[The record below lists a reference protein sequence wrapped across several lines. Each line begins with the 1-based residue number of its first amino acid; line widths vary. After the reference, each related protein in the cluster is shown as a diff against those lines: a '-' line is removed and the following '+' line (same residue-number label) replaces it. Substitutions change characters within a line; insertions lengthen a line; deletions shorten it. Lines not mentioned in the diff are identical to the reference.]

1 MNYAKKMEKIINNNN
16 KDNKVPSLLL
26 HSCCAPC
33 STSVLEYLS
42 QYFKVTV
49 FFYNPNIMNE
59 EEYKLRLNEQKR
71 FIEEF
76 NANHPIEIMEGEYVV
91 EDFMSFAENMKDE
104 KEGGIRCVNCYL
116 LRMNET
122 AKIAFENK
130 FDYFATTLTVSPLK
144 NAEKINEIGAMLEE
158 KYGVSY
164 LFSDFKKKEGYKRS
178 VELSKEYH
186 LYRQNYCGC
195 EYSKNF

>member
-1 MNYAKKMEKIINNNN
+1 
-16 KDNKVPSLLL
+16 
-26 HSCCAPC
+26 
-33 STSVLEYLS
+33 
-42 QYFKVTV
+42 
-49 FFYNPNIMNE
+49 
-59 EEYKLRLNEQKR
+59 
-71 FIEEF
+71 
-76 NANHPIEIMEGEYVV
+76 
-91 EDFMSFAENMKDE
+91 
-104 KEGGIRCVNCYL
+104 VNCYL

>member
-122 AKIAFENK
+122 AKIASENK

-144 NAEKINEIGAMLEE
+144 SAEKINEIGAMLEE

-164 LFSDFKKKEGYKRS
+164 LFSDFKKKEG
-178 VELSKEYH
+178 
-186 LYRQNYCGC
+186 
-195 EYSKNF
+195 